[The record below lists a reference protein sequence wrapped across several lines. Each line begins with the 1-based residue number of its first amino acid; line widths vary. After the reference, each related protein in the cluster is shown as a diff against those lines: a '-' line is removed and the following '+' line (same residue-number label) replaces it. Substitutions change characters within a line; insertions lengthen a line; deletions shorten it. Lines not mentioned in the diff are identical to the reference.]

1 MGNLKRKM
9 KILIVGLVKNIQFK
23 RLQDE
28 GRKRGHS
35 VEGCFVSELIIY
47 CSNEEFSLSLRGRPL
62 DYDLIALWSLG
73 QRRWE
78 WYVAASY
85 LFETKNTI
93 IVNSKVID
101 PAYKLYLSPAMNYY
115 KQFREGISFPKSAV
129 IFSKKSIQRAID
141 KFDFPLIVKLSQGR
155 QGRGVYMAENV
166 EDLKKIAK
174 DLEEKKE
181 AFIIREFIPND
192 GDIRVFTVGYHAIGA
207 MRRIPAKGEFRSNIS
222 LGGRGEKFD
231 LGKYPEIK
239 KIAER
244 ASKITGTEIAG
255 VDIMINKETG
265 KPYILEVNPGPQF
278 MGLEKYTGVNAA
290 LEIVKYFEKV
300 YDNRRG

>member
-1 MGNLKRKM
+1 M
-9 KILIVGLVKNIQFK
+9 KILIVGLVKNIQFE
-23 RLQDE
+23 RLREE
-28 GRKRGHS
+28 GEKRGHR
-35 VEGCFVSELIIY
+35 VEGCYVSELIIY
-47 CSNEEFSLSLRGRPL
+47 CSNEEFSPSLRGRPL

-78 WYVAASY
+78 WYTAAGY

-93 IVNSKVID
+93 IVNSKVVD
-101 PAYKLYLSPAMNYY
+101 PTYKLYLSPSMNYY

-129 IFSKKSIQRAID
+129 IFSKKSIPRVID
-141 KFDFPLIVKLSQGR
+141 KFKFPLIVKLSQGR

-166 EDLKKIAK
+166 EALYKIAE

-181 AFIIREFIPND
+181 AFIIREYIPND
-192 GDIRVFTVGYHAIGA
+192 GDIRVFTVGYRAIGA

-231 LGKYPEIK
+231 LEKYPEIR
-239 KIAER
+239 KIAET

-265 KPYILEVNPGPQF
+265 KPYTLEVNPGPQF

-290 LEIVKYFEKV
+290 EEIIKYFEELYNKSHPTL
-300 YDNRRG
+300 